1 MDIDVRGLSCPIP
14 VVRTKAAVEKGATS
28 LVITGD
34 TQVSK
39 ENVSRYLR
47 SVGYKVVEE
56 VSKDGTWTI
65 KSEKQGA
72 AS

>member
-14 VVRTKAAVEKGATS
+14 VVRTKAVVEKGATS
-28 LVITGD
+28 LLITGD
-34 TQVSK
+34 FQVAK

-47 SVGYKVVEE
+47 SVGYTVTEE
-56 VSKDGTWTI
+56 PSKDDTWLI

-72 AS
+72 AN